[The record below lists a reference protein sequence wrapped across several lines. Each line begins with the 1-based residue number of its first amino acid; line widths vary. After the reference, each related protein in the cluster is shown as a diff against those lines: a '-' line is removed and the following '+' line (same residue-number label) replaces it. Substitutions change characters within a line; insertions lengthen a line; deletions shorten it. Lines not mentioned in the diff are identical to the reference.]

1 MRTVVVGFSKPKSG
15 FVPFS
20 AAIRWVCRTK
30 FSHTYIKFK
39 SDSFNR
45 VLVYQA
51 SGLNVNFIG
60 ETRFNQEEDIVAEF
74 QLEVSEEA
82 FNRTMQFAIDHAGVP
97 YGISQ
102 IFGILYVKALAL
114 FGVKAKNPF
123 SNGNSNYVCSELV
136 AQILKEII
144 GLDVQDDLDVITP
157 KEVFELLQ
165 KNEISET
172 L

>member
-1 MRTVVVGFSKPKSG
+1 MRKLVVGFSKPKSG

-20 AAIRWVCRTK
+20 EAIRWVCRTK

-39 SDSFNR
+39 SDSFDR

-51 SGLNVNFIG
+51 SGLAVNFVG
-60 ETRFNQEEDIVAEF
+60 ETRFKEQEVIVAEF
-74 QLEVSEEA
+74 EFEVSDST
-82 FNRTMQFAIDHAGVP
+82 FNRTMQFAIDRAGVP

-123 SNGNSNYVCSELV
+123 PNGNSNYVCSELV

-144 GLDVQDDLDVITP
+144 GLEVEQDLDLIDP

-165 KNEISET
+165 KNHISET